1 MCKKVTDEVVDISW
15 KLQKAHQAFYVIYIY
30 YIILYYITNYIIL
43 YRLILGSG
51 RLAVVVVV
59 VVVVVDNRWSCDSL
73 AQGSIVRMLA
83 GVSWQ
88 CSLPTDPQF
97 STQTQALKLGSNKAE
112 AFSHRTDKE
121 TPARKPHSRSQA
133 PRKSEFYGVLRA
145 LICRTPPALP
155 LP

>member
-1 MCKKVTDEVVDISW
+1 MLTSRGSCRRPI
-15 KLQKAHQAFYVIYIY
+15 KLSMLYI
-30 YIILYYITNYIIL
+30 YIILYYIINYIIL

-133 PRKSEFYGVLRA
+133 PRKSEFYEFYGVLRVLRA